1 MITTTDMA
9 AEGHRKLLVAPSVG
23 CCDLFHIKE
32 QTELINERADILH
45 IDVKDGVYVPSFG
58 IGLDYMR
65 YLRDHIPNLK
75 PMDAHL
81 MIRSPQKYLEAF
93 AEAGAEYITP
103 HSDCIEVDAFVTLNK
118 IKALGCKAGVAISP
132 SIPLSAIENYIH
144 LLDKVTVMIVDPG
157 ISGQRVDP
165 QMFEKIRRLAKI
177 RKERG
182 LDFLIEADGSMNREL
197 YAPLYKAGADVVVA
211 GPPALW
217 NKDPDFRKAW
227 DIMEKELETE
237 LFGIDR

>member
-1 MITTTDMA
+1 MITTTDMTA
-9 AEGHRKLLVAPSVG
+9 AEHRKLLVAPSVG
-23 CCDLFHIKE
+23 CCDLFHVKE
-32 QTELINERADILH
+32 QMELINERADILH
-45 IDVKDGVYVPSFG
+45 IDIKDGVYVPSFG
-58 IGLDYMR
+58 IGPDYMR

-103 HSDCIEVDAFVTLNK
+103 HSDCIERDAFVTLNK

-132 SIPLSAIENYIH
+132 AVSLWAIENYIH
-144 LLDKVTVMIVDPG
+144 LLDKVTIMIVDPG
-157 ISGQRVDP
+157 IAGQCVDP
-165 QMFEKIRRLAKI
+165 QMFEKIRRLSEI

-182 LDFLIEADGSMNREL
+182 LDFFIEADGSMNREL
-197 YAPLYKAGADVVVA
+197 YAPLYKAGVDVVVA

-217 NKDPDFRKAW
+217 NKDPDFKKAW
-227 DIMEKELETE
+227 DIMEEELRSE
-237 LFGIDR
+237 LSGMDR